1 MPGPPLFRG
10 FSVILRHATLSRTPL
25 ICPTQRSLP
34 DNSHIKRQ
42 TSLPSA
48 GFEPA
53 IPANGWPNNYAIDRV
68 APVIGIRNTK
78 NQRTLR
84 LRQILSTKLIEISV
98 PYPSLWSI
106 GRLVTVQWFSVIGL
120 SSYLRDQSLMSGYFL
135 RKVWWIMSWGQA
147 LLQVLQRLLDTQ
159 FLSINDA
166 IESAVDRV
174 DNKILIKK
182 EQEG

>member
-1 MPGPPLFRG
+1 
-10 FSVILRHATLSRTPL
+10 
-25 ICPTQRSLP
+25 
-34 DNSHIKRQ
+34 
-42 TSLPSA
+42 
-48 GFEPA
+48 
-53 IPANGWPNNYAIDRV
+53 
-68 APVIGIRNTK
+68 
-78 NQRTLR
+78 
-84 LRQILSTKLIEISV
+84 
-98 PYPSLWSI
+98 
-106 GRLVTVQWFSVIGL
+106 
-120 SSYLRDQSLMSGYFL
+120 MSGYFL